1 MASTSERASPL
12 PSGVIPDFDNP
23 QDTLYTALM
32 ANAVLCVCLTT
43 IFVFCR
49 FVARGASGPFAID
62 DCKYVDTVLKH
73 MVRFKFSLLTVVLCY
88 RLLIHCMAA
97 KSCA

>member
-1 MASTSERASPL
+1 MASTSEPASPL

-32 ANAVLCVCLTT
+32 ANAGLCVCLTT

-49 FVARGASGPFAID
+49 FVARGASEE
-62 DCKYVDTVLKH
+62 TVLKH
-73 MVRFKFSLLTVVLCY
+73 MVRFKFLLLTVVLCY
-88 RLLIHCMAA
+88 RLIIYCMAA